1 MSPHCGAS
9 VEELPVAVAFDAAGA
24 RAACRYPA
32 GVLAHGS
39 FLLRRW
45 LRWPRST
52 RSRAASFR
60 PACKKNVARPDA

>member
-1 MSPHCGAS
+1 M
-9 VEELPVAVAFDAAGA
+9 AFDAARA
-24 RAACRYPA
+24 RAACRYPP

-45 LRWPRST
+45 LRWPHSARSH
-52 RSRAASFR
+52 AASFR